1 MNTQTPFF
9 VGYGT
14 LEALLQSH
22 EAGAPLYAVLA
33 SETAPGQFGGAQ
45 VVSLVLVVG
54 DVQNGVARQWRR
66 IVGRFSHIAEQP
78 LQSVA
83 QVKRTRERAQQ
94 AYELLTHA
102 LVFVQ
107 RFEVHNALIAAP
119 PDVRILEGDTDCF
132 HYDTP
137 TDSFIAGPA
146 KGQQVAQG

>member
-1 MNTQTPFF
+1 MNTSTPFF

-14 LEALLQSH
+14 LDALLQSH
-22 EAGAPLYAVLA
+22 EPATPLYAILT
-33 SETAPGQFGGAQ
+33 SETAPAQAQ

-66 IVGRFSHIAEQP
+66 TVGRFSHIAEQP
-78 LQSVA
+78 LQSVE

-132 HYDTP
+132 HYDTS
-137 TDSFIAGPA
+137 TDSYIAGPA
-146 KGQQVAQG
+146 KGQQAAQG

>member
-1 MNTQTPFF
+1 MNTSRPFF

-22 EAGAPLYAVLA
+22 EPATPLYAILT
-33 SETAPGQFGGAQ
+33 SETAPAQFAGAQ

-66 IVGRFSHIAEQP
+66 TVGRFSHVAEQP
-78 LQSVA
+78 LQSVE
-83 QVKRTRERAQQ
+83 QVKRTRARAQQ

-102 LVFVQ
+102 LVVAQ
-107 RFEVHNALIAAP
+107 RFEVHNALIATP

-137 TDSFIAGPA
+137 TDSYIAGPA